1 MAPAAGGEGG
11 ASGGGSAET
20 RSELMQGFLE
30 KRSVTQR
37 FGRHSWK
44 RHYFVLDD
52 QRNLAYYDANR
63 GVLRGQVVLT
73 SDSMVKELSAGSERP
88 LCIELKTKYVRMVLE
103 AGSESERKAW
113 FNSLKLNITAA
124 SRPVKKT
131 NKINQVSR
139 VAREM
144 RVPQNLG
151 ETGRGTHTFRAGGS
165 TFEVDTRYT
174 LVDVIGQGAYG
185 MVVAANDS
193 VTGNQVAIKRI
204 RGVFDNMIDGKRILR
219 EVKLLRFLSHKN
231 ISHIIDLMRPAP
243 VPGQPLWKFDDI
255 YIVLDKMDTDL
266 NRVIYSNQKLTDQHI
281 QFLMFQL
288 LSAVH
293 YLATANVIHRDLKPS
308 NILVNSA
315 CELRVCDFGLARGMH
330 AETEDLT
337 IYVVTRWYRAPEL
350 ILACDHYSSAID
362 IWSVGCIFAELI
374 SRRPLFPGEDFLHQL
389 KLICEVLGSPSNE
402 EMAFMSEGSA
412 NRYLRELEFRPRK
425 PWTSMQGLENA
436 PPAALDLL
444 SKMLTFSPKDRIT
457 AMDALKHPYLSTY
470 HRQPIRAAPRPFD
483 LESIEHMNLSRK
495 QLRQAMSQEI
505 QHYRGPQAYA
515 GGQQQPQQG
524 QQPQQSRSQ
533 PHESQL
539 PRQPQS
545 SGQSSVP
552 SIPEQHTRA

>member
-1 MAPAAGGEGG
+1 MTTSGEGE
-11 ASGGGSAET
+11 SSA
-20 RSELMQGFLE
+20 RAVLMQGFLE

-52 QRNLAYYDANR
+52 QRNLAYYDASR
-63 GVLRGQVVLT
+63 GILRGQVLLT
-73 SDSMVKELSAGSERP
+73 GDSTVKELSVGGEREFCVQLSTP
-88 LCIELKTKYVRMVLE
+88 YVTMVLE
-103 AGSESERKAW
+103 APSQQERESWKSSLQVVIGQAKMTRSKIQDVRRKA
-113 FNSLKLNITAA
+113 
-124 SRPVKKT
+124 
-131 NKINQVSR
+131 
-139 VAREM
+139 REL

-243 VPGQPLWKFDDI
+243 VPGQPPTKFDDI

-266 NRVIYSNQKLTDQHI
+266 NRVIYSEQKLSDQHI

-362 IWSVGCIFAELI
+362 IWSVGCIFAELMT
-374 SRRPLFPGEDFLHQL
+374 RRPLFPGEDFLHQL
-389 KLICEVLGSPSNE
+389 RLICQVLGSPSNE

-412 NRYLRELEFRPRK
+412 NRYLRELEFRPKK
-425 PWTSMQGLENA
+425 PWNTVKGLENA
-436 PPAALDLL
+436 PPEALDLL

-457 AMDALKHPYLSTY
+457 ALEALKHPYLKTY
-470 HRQPIRAAPRPFD
+470 HRQPIRSAPRPFD
-483 LESIEHMNLSRK
+483 LESIEQMDLTRK

-505 QHYRGPQAYA
+505 AHYRGLGAYSS
-515 GGQQQPQQG
+515 GSNFPPQQG
-524 QQPQQSRSQ
+524 QPQVQPQQQ
-533 PHESQL
+533 SQL
-539 PRQPQS
+539 PQS
-545 SGQSSVP
+545 TMRSETSANSATP
-552 SIPEQHTRA
+552 PIPEQHSVRP